1 MSILDNVWPSI
12 GIALLLAV
20 LLTVMAGR
28 FIKEDRNRLV
38 VVALLLLMGML
49 IPLNG
54 LTSGQWLR
62 SVVGDLSVLSWVVF
76 FGILSRRLFSY
87 DFIKPNA
94 QQSLLLGIV
103 LVGVVFYPLALG
115 ISRFD
120 PYQLGYQSLIIPVLL
135 CILSIAAWLAA
146 QRILAIILLLP
157 LLAFNLYLFESNNL
171 WDYLMD
177 PVLFVYALVQVIR
190 THVWSRFVS
199 VKV

>member
-38 VVALLLLMGML
+38 VVALLLLMGMF

-54 LTSGQWLR
+54 LTSAQWLR